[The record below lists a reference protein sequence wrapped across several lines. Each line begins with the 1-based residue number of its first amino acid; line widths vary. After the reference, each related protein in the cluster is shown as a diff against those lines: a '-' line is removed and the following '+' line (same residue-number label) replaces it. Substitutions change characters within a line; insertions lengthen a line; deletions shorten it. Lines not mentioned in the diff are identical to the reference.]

1 MPNPNPKTNL
11 NWLGTTMHRL
21 CLESPPCVNKCRKK
35 YAPTKKPSPSTS
47 PTGLS
52 PASSAQVNAPPP
64 TQDPASLLYIILP
77 YFNYCKYHRRRQ
89 LFLEFVAR
97 YGNCPGVALIV
108 VEAAEQG
115 STYDLPNP
123 LPGATSH
130 FRCITSDRIWIK
142 ENLINMGVRNL
153 PEGWRYMAWIDAD
166 LTFVHT
172 HWVRETIAVLDAH
185 SVAQMFQTCVHL
197 GPTGEVFKTD
207 KGFAYQHLK
216 GNEAINPNGK
226 YTDWHC
232 GFAWAC
238 TRAAFDGMGGLI
250 DWAIL
255 GSGDRHMAL
264 AWIGKAKG
272 SCPGNLHPEY
282 ALRVQAFQERCEA
295 AKITIGCVNGTV
307 LHHWHGRLA
316 DRKYKER
323 WAILASH
330 KYQPSKDL
338 QRNPRCGI
346 LQLTEA
352 GRRMTEDFSEY
363 FVGRKEDRMET

>member
-1 MPNPNPKTNL
+1 
-11 NWLGTTMHRL
+11 MHKL
-21 CLESPPCVNKCRKK
+21 CLTKAPCIKKYVVAAKSAPSPP
-35 YAPTKKPSPSTS
+35 TT

-52 PASSAQVNAPPP
+52 PASSV
-64 TQDPASLLYIILP
+64 QDTSSTLYVILP

-97 YGNCPGVALIV
+97 YGNSPGVALIV

-115 STYDLPNP
+115 SAYDLPNP

-130 FRCITSDRIWIK
+130 FRCITTDRIWIK
-142 ENLINMGVRNL
+142 ENLINIAVRNL
-153 PEGWRYMAWIDAD
+153 PSGWRYMAWVDAD
-166 LTFVHT
+166 LTFVHS
-172 HWVRETIAVLDAH
+172 HWVRETIAVLH
-185 SVAQMFQTCVHL
+185 THPVAQMFQTCVHL

-207 KGFAYQHLK
+207 KGFAYQYLA
-216 GNEAINPNGK
+216 GNEALNPNGK

-238 TRAAFDGMGGLI
+238 TRAAFEGMGGLI

-323 WAILASH
+323 WAILASNA
-330 KYQPSKDL
+330 YQPSKDL